1 METAKSITN
10 ISSSKMKQFQIKI
23 GEYESS
29 LELICDNNKLG
40 VNLNL
45 KKENGSPLKF

>member
-1 METAKSITN
+1 METAKSITT

-23 GEYESS
+23 GENESS

-45 KKENGSPLKF
+45 KKEISFKI